1 METNFF
7 RIVSQMDINGE
18 IHLIISKGENNSLV
32 VATMV
37 QNDKCTDSAKDFI
50 TPLTLR
56 GTAEQMDKGYFL
68 RIRQPLRD
76 ASELMDNMEAFKKQM
91 DEAKRK
97 SAMARESA
105 DREKKANDA
114 KEKKYAE
121 GMQKAE
127 ELEREGKF
135 REAWMKVPDPSEYPE
150 RADLLRTRREQLS
163 ARFAPDLFAPPAPP
177 QDNRQEDKAYD
188 NIAQLET
195 FATTEEIGDDGEI
208 EY

>member
-1 METNFF
+1 
-7 RIVSQMDINGE
+7 MDINGE

-37 QNDKCTDSAKDFI
+37 QNDKCTDRAKEFI
-50 TPLTLR
+50 TPITLR
-56 GTAEQMDKGYFL
+56 GTAELMDKGYFL
-68 RIRQPLRD
+68 RIRQPLKD

-163 ARFAPDLFAPPAPP
+163 ARFAPDLFAPPAPT

>member
-1 METNFF
+1 
-7 RIVSQMDINGE
+7 MDINGE

-37 QNDKCTDSAKDFI
+37 QNDKCTDRAKEFI
-50 TPLTLR
+50 TPITLR
-56 GTAEQMDKGYFL
+56 GTAELMDKGYFL
-68 RIRQPLRD
+68 RIRQPLKD
-76 ASELMDNMEAFKKQM
+76 ASELMDNMETFKKQM

-163 ARFAPDLFAPPAPP
+163 ARFAPDLFAPPAPQQGNP
-177 QDNRQEDKAYD
+177 QEGKADD

-195 FATTEEIGDDGEI
+195 FATTEEIGDDEEI